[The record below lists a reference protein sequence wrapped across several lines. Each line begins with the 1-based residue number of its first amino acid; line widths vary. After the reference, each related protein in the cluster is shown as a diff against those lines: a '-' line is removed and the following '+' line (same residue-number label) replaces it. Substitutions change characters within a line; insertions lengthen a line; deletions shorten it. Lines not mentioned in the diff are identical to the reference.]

1 MRLSHCNATNTCRT
15 RHWPDRS
22 GRYTDHD
29 HETRV
34 SVTCEVAQCRARVA
48 FTSPPN
54 GTRKQPG
61 ELSRSQ
67 GRPGSEGTHHQP
79 LLLA

>member
-1 MRLSHCNATNTCRT
+1 MHLSHYNATNTCRT

-54 GTRKQPG
+54 GTRKQP
-61 ELSRSQ
+61 
-67 GRPGSEGTHHQP
+67 
-79 LLLA
+79 

>member
-1 MRLSHCNATNTCRT
+1 MHLSHYNATNTCRT

-54 GTRKQPG
+54 ETRQQPV
-61 ELSRSQ
+61 LPTRSH
-67 GRPGSEGTHHQP
+67 GKTGSEGTHHHLF
-79 LLLA
+79 LLS

>member
-1 MRLSHCNATNTCRT
+1 MRLSHAVTPPTPVARDT
-15 RHWPDRS
+15 GRIGP

-67 GRPGSEGTHHQP
+67 GRPEE
-79 LLLA
+79 